1 MEKWIDIPGFEQY
14 QVSTLGR
21 VKSKPKHFM
30 KERILEG
37 TIDPNG
43 YVRVMLR
50 KDNKP
55 YSRVVHRLVMIAY
68 NPTQDT
74 WKDVDHINRDRQDNR
89 LINLRWVTRKEN
101 SHNRVYKRKDKIMCV
116 DENYNWYESYREA
129 EKITGVSANTIK
141 NDVIGK
147 TNLFSCNTKKDR
159 LKFFKTIEQVN
170 KYWERVECGN

>member
-1 MEKWIDIPGFEQY
+1 MEKWVDIPGFEEY

-30 KERILEG
+30 KEKILTG

-43 YVRVMLR
+43 YIRVGLR
-50 KDNKP
+50 KNNKA
-55 YSRVVHRLVMIAY
+55 YCKQVHRLVIESFR
-68 NPTQDT
+68 PT
-74 WKDVDHINRDRQDNR
+74 KDIDKEVDHINRDRQDNR

-101 SHNRVYKRKDKIMCV
+101 SQNRVYKRKDKIMCV
-116 DENYNWYESYREA
+116 DENYNWYGSYREA
-129 EKITGVSANTIK
+129 ERITGVNANTIK

-147 TNLFSCNTKKDR
+147 TNLFRCNTKKDR
-159 LKFFKTIEQVN
+159 PKFFKTIEQVN